1 MDSNLEVTFVTDK
14 AFLEQSIGLMKQAE
28 VPVEIRTITAG
39 KLRRYHDIAWHKQLL
54 HWPTLSRNVIDV
66 GKTIIGVCQSLWLI
80 GRRRP
85 DVVFAKGGYVSLPIG
100 LAAHIWGVPLVVH
113 DSDARPGL
121 TNRVLSRW
129 ASSIALGTPS
139 EHRYNK
145 NIPAVYVGV
154 PIDAAYHQLSVS
166 EQRRAKAD
174 IGLVDLDKPLVVAT
188 GGGLGSRD
196 INDAVVTIAP
206 ELLDRGISIYHVA
219 GKTHADAVAARAPR
233 HADYHIV
240 PFVYKD
246 MAKVLGAADVV
257 VSRAS
262 ATFLQEI
269 AALAK
274 PAIVIPSASLSDQ
287 VKNAQQLESSGAA
300 VVLSDRELKDQPDI
314 LLDWIVKITTD
325 KEIAAGL
332 SRKII
337 AQAKPDAAH
346 DTAELIMKA
355 AKK

>member
-1 MDSNLEVTFVTDK
+1 
-14 AFLEQSIGLMKQAE
+14 MKQAE

-39 KLRRYHDIAWHKQLL
+39 KLRRYHDITWHKQLF
-54 HWPTLSRNVIDV
+54 HWPTLSRNVVDI
-66 GKTIIGVCQSLWLI
+66 GKTIVGVGQSLWLV

-100 LAAHIWGVPLVVH
+100 LAAHIWRVPLVVH

-129 ASSIALGTPS
+129 ASSIALGAPS
-139 EHRYNK
+139 DHRYNK
-145 NIPAVYVGV
+145 NIPSVYVGV
-154 PIDAAYHQLSVS
+154 PIDAAYHPLTVN

-196 INDAVVTIAP
+196 INDAMVTIAS
-206 ELLDRGISIYHVA
+206 ELLERGISIYHVA
-219 GKTHADAVAARAPR
+219 GKAHADEVVTRAPR

-262 ATFLQEI
+262 ATFLQEL

-287 VKNAQQLESSGAA
+287 VKNAEQLESTGAA
-300 VVLSDRELKDQPDI
+300 VVLSDKELKDKPDV

-325 KEIAAGL
+325 KEVAADL
-332 SRKII
+332 SHKIM
-337 AQAKPDAAH
+337 AKAKPDAAH

-355 AKK
+355 TKK